1 MSKSKKMRG
10 FLVSDLL
17 IGQMYKSPN
26 NPSRFGE
33 IVTAVKSDY
42 SENAYLI
49 SYWDINDYRHA
60 TIEVVL

>member
-10 FLVSDLL
+10 YLVENLL
-17 IGQMYKSPN
+17 IGQNYKSPN
-26 NPSRFGE
+26 SYKEGR
-33 IVTAVKSDY
+33 ITTAQKSDY

-49 SYWDINDYRHA
+49 SYWCNNKYEYA

>member
-17 IGQMYKSPN
+17 VGTLYKSPN
-26 NPSRFGE
+26 SYKQGY
-33 IVTAVKSDY
+33 ITQAVKSDY

-49 SYWDINDYRHA
+49 SYNNGGFQEHA
-60 TIEVVL
+60 TIEVVF

>member
-17 IGQMYKSPN
+17 IGTLYKSPN
-26 NPSRFGE
+26 SFKQGT
-33 IVTAVKSDY
+33 ITTAIKSDY
-42 SENAYLI
+42 SENAYLV
-49 SYWDINDYRHA
+49 SYYCNGKQENA

>member
-1 MSKSKKMRG
+1 MPKAKKMRG

-17 IGQMYKSPN
+17 IGQLYKSPN
-26 NPSRFGE
+26 SAKAGY
-33 IVTAVKSDY
+33 ITTAIKSDY